1 MLSPEDPRPIRVAD
15 IVGLMEKIAPAF
27 LAESWD
33 NCGLQVGDLQWPV
46 KKVWVALDPL
56 FAVIDAA
63 TGQDVDLV
71 ITHHPLIYKPL
82 RNIDLDRPE
91 GKIIAA
97 ALNGRTAIY
106 AAHTNLDSAK
116 DGINDVLARKMG
128 LDRLVPL
135 VPADTTE
142 TSDNTISLATDAMGM
157 GRVGRLNPPLTVAEF
172 AQKIKKELGL
182 ARVKVAGRA
191 EGMIGKVAVCSG
203 SGGSLLDNFFV
214 SEAEVFVTGDIRYH
228 DARAAEDVGRALID
242 IGHFASEHIMID
254 MLCNLLGRA
263 VAEAGWDVRIE
274 ACDLEQDPFELI

>member
-1 MLSPEDPRPIRVAD
+1 LNPEGQRPIRVAD
-15 IVGLMEKIAPAF
+15 MVGLMEKIAPAF

-56 FAVIDAA
+56 YSVIDAA
-63 TGQDVDLV
+63 AGQDVDLV
-71 ITHHPLIYKPL
+71 ITHHPLIFKPL

-106 AAHTNLDSAK
+106 AAHTNLDSAR
-116 DGINDVLARKMG
+116 DGINEVLARKIG

-135 VPADTTE
+135 VPAGTAE
-142 TSDNTISLATDAMGM
+142 TSANTASSATDAMGM
-157 GRVGRLNPPLTVAEF
+157 GRVGRLDPPVSVAEL
-172 AQKIKKELGL
+172 AQKIKKALGL

-191 EGMIGKVAVCSG
+191 KGMIGKVAVCSG
-203 SGGSLLDNFFV
+203 SGGSLLGNFLA
-214 SEAEVFVTGDIRYH
+214 SGAEVFVTGDIRYH
-228 DARAAEDVGRALID
+228 DARAAEDAGRALID
-242 IGHFASEHIMID
+242 IGHFASEHIMIS
-254 MLCNLLGRA
+254 MLCNQLGRA